1 MLRFNIG
8 LTLIVAFHFVL
19 GQQVNTSPFSR
30 YGVGEINNV
39 TSVSYLGF
47 SNSSV
52 AISDPQFIN
61 ISNPASYS
69 RMRKYNPLFDVTIS
83 GKSANYNSNYN
94 GNINS
99 SSGTNLGLNN
109 MYLGL
114 PISQKW
120 GAVIGVNTFSSQGY
134 EVSSTLALD
143 SFQVSNI
150 FKGDGTVN
158 RLFVGTGFDLINK
171 GDSVT
176 VSFGGNASYM
186 FGNLERLS
194 SVVFSNANS
203 YNSRIQYRSSISGW
217 LFDGGIQ
224 FMKRLTTLNKNKI
237 FLRMGA
243 HYSLGSDWKTSNDY
257 YAYTFT
263 YNFGVQEI
271 PKDTLSANEN
281 LEGSFSIPEKI
292 TIGLGIG
299 RNKQDKSSWDL
310 AFQFEIRDW
319 TTFMETNSIES
330 WTSPKLGNSEK
341 LSFGFRWTPNLD
353 FANSNKSILS
363 KSTYSIGGHQS
374 TSYILEDEA
383 NLETNLDHYGINF
396 GLTIPLLSSRSFSTM
411 NLGLEIGKLGD
422 LNNVNIEENYIN
434 FAIGF
439 TMAPD
444 TRYDRWFRKRQY
456 D

>member
-1 MLRFNIG
+1 MLRLKIG
-8 LTLIVAFHFVL
+8 LIIIVSFHSVF

-39 TSVSYLGF
+39 ISASYLGF
-47 SNSSV
+47 SNSSI
-52 AISDPQFIN
+52 AFSDPQFIN

-83 GKSANYNSNYN
+83 GKTANYNSNYN
-94 GNINS
+94 GNLNS

-120 GAVIGVNTFSSQGY
+120 GAVLGVNTYSSQGY
-134 EVSSTLALD
+134 EVSSTISID
-143 SFQVSNI
+143 SSQVTNV

-158 RLFVGTGFDLINK
+158 RLFIGTGLDLVNR

-176 VSFGGNASYM
+176 FSIGGNASYM

-194 SVVFSNANS
+194 SVVFNNSNT

-217 LFDGGIQ
+217 LFDGGVQ
-224 FMKRLTTLNKNKI
+224 FMKRITSRKKNKI
-237 FLRMGA
+237 YLRMGA
-243 HYSLGSDWKTSNDY
+243 HYSLGAEWQTSNDY
-257 YAYTFT
+257 FAYTFT

-271 PKDTLSANEN
+271 PKDTLSSQEN
-281 LEGSFSIPEKI
+281 LDGNFSIPEKM
-292 TIGLGIG
+292 TFGVGIG
-299 RNKQDKSSWDL
+299 KNKQDRSSWDL
-310 AFQFEIRDW
+310 AFQYEIRDW
-319 TTFMETNSIES
+319 TTFQETNSIES
-330 WTSPKLGNSEK
+330 WTSPQLGNSEK
-341 LSFGFRWTPNLD
+341 MSFGFRWTPNLD
-353 FANSNKSILS
+353 FANTNKSIFS

-374 TSYILEDEA
+374 KSYILMDEI
-383 NLETNLDHYGINF
+383 NLDHYGINF
-396 GLTIPLLSSRSFSTM
+396 GLTVPLLSSRSFSTM
-411 NLGLEIGKLGD
+411 NLGMELGKLGD